1 MQKTVLCSPF
11 CWPWPQKSHR
21 LSSPWHGVKGLKCK
35 LSSQCL
41 SSERPE
47 NKFSQGTSISSNAP
61 KKAAKSSWTAIWKQ
75 LVWAHR
81 IGQPQKYR
89 IEMNRKHVEEI
100 SSQFRLQTYPCEHC
114 HGRMYEKCSLI
125 FACIGQNIAYITPWT
140 TSTSCTTGSGSPYE
154 ACLPNVS
161 AACPQHCLLSLLE
174 GFLQWTSEATNH
186 WIPRC
191 SMVNSS
197 NKKTFSDFDKAV
209 ESSLLSLRSHL
220 RYVATAHKLRNS
232 R

>member
-21 LSSPWHGVKGLKCK
+21 FFSPWHGVNGLKCK

-41 SSERPE
+41 SSERSE
-47 NKFSQGTSISSNAP
+47 NKCSQGTSISSNAP

-81 IGQPQKYR
+81 NGQPQ
-89 IEMNRKHVEEI
+89 NTEI
-100 SSQFRLQTYPCEHC
+100 STQFQLQTYPSEHC
-114 HGRMYEKCSLI
+114 HGRMHEKFLLI
-125 FACIGQNIAYITPWT
+125 FACIGQNTAYITPWT

-174 GFLQWTSEATNH
+174 GFLQWTSETH
-186 WIPRC
+186 
-191 SMVNSS
+191 
-197 NKKTFSDFDKAV
+197 
-209 ESSLLSLRSHL
+209 
-220 RYVATAHKLRNS
+220 
-232 R
+232 